1 MAMHLR
7 LAEGV
12 ELLDEWAESA
22 TQAERNVLYEA
33 LFAIGDGSV
42 FLIYDVFG
50 DPDDISNFIVMV
62 KADLMVKINVQRAES
77 SFDVL
82 YVGTLADDAT
92 ANAAEIAAEL
102 AADAVVEADVEEA

>member
-7 LAEGV
+7 LAAGV
-12 ELLDEWAESA
+12 ELLDKWAESA

-50 DPDDISNFIVMV
+50 DPDDISNFMVMV
-62 KADLMVKINVQRAES
+62 KADLLVKINVQRAES
-77 SFDVL
+77 SFDIL
-82 YVGTLADDAT
+82 YVGTLDDGAA

-102 AADAVVEADVEEA
+102 AADAVADAEVDDA

>member
-1 MAMHLR
+1 MAMR
-7 LAEGV
+7 LQLVAGAEV
-12 ELLDEWAESA
+12 LDEWADSA

-50 DPDDISNFIVMV
+50 DPEDISNFIILV

-77 SFDVL
+77 AFEIL
-82 YVGTLADDAT
+82 YVGTLDDDASV
-92 ANAAEIAAEL
+92 AIPEIVAE
-102 AADAVVEADVEEA
+102 VEVDIDEG

>member
-1 MAMHLR
+1 MAMR
-7 LAEGV
+7 LQLVAGV
-12 ELLDEWAESA
+12 EVLEEWADSA

-50 DPDDISNFIVMV
+50 DPDDISNFIILV

-77 SFDVL
+77 AFEIL
-82 YVGTLADDAT
+82 YVGTLDDDASV
-92 ANAAEIAAEL
+92 AIPEIAAE
-102 AADAVVEADVEEA
+102 VEVDIDEG

>member
-1 MAMHLR
+1 MAMR
-7 LAEGV
+7 LQLVAGV
-12 ELLDEWAESA
+12 EVLEEWADSA

-50 DPDDISNFIVMV
+50 DPGDISNFIILV

-77 SFDVL
+77 AFEIL
-82 YVGTLADDAT
+82 YVGSLDDEAST
-92 ANAAEIAAEL
+92 AMPEIAAE
-102 AADAVVEADVEEA
+102 VEVDIDDS